1 MGMKSETREQ
11 AIESLRR
18 RNADLEVLY
27 ETVKDLSSTLSVERV
42 LQRLLD
48 RTLQHLEAEIGSI
61 LLLGD
66 DDRLRVMVSHG
77 LPSDVVERTEMKIG
91 EGISGHVALHGQPLI
106 VEDVEAHPTF
116 RRRNRERY
124 YTATLI
130 SAPLVRNGVLLG
142 VININ
147 NKTNRDAFEPHD
159 LRLLEAI
166 AAHAAVALGN
176 ARKYEDTLRL
186 SQIDGLT
193 GLANHGHFY
202 KTLERE
208 IERARRYER
217 GLALAMIDID
227 HFKQYNDRNGH
238 RAGDQALVAVAR
250 IIGDRSRAH
259 DVVARYGGEEFA
271 IILPETELEG
281 AHTFGEKLRTAVEG
295 VSLDGDEP
303 LTISVGAVA
312 FGMNITTTSQL
323 VDIADAEIY
332 RAKSLGRNRTCSPGS
347 S

>member
-1 MGMKSETREQ
+1 MGTQVETKEQ
-11 AIESLRR
+11 ALEALRR
-18 RNADLEVLY
+18 RNQDLEVLY

-66 DDRLRVMVSHG
+66 DDHLRVMVSQG
-77 LPSDVVERTEMKIG
+77 LPPEVIERTEMKIG
-91 EGISGHVALHGQPLI
+91 EGISGHVALHGQSLI

-124 YTATLI
+124 YTSTLI

-147 NKTNRDAFEPHD
+147 NKTNRKAFEPHD

-208 IERARRYER
+208 IERAQRYER
-217 GLALAMIDID
+217 GLALVMLDID

-271 IILPETELEG
+271 IILPEAEVDG
-281 AHTFGEKLRTAVEG
+281 AHIFGDKLRTAVEG
-295 VSLDGDEP
+295 ISLDGEES
-303 LTISVGAVA
+303 LTISVGVA
-312 FGMNITTTSQL
+312 GVGMNITAAAQL
-323 VDIADAEIY
+323 VEAADAELY

>member
-1 MGMKSETREQ
+1 MAKQSVATENL
-11 AIESLRR
+11 IEELRR

-48 RTLQHLEAEIGSI
+48 RTLEHLTAEIGSI

-66 DDRLRVMVSHG
+66 DDQLRVMIAKG
-77 LPSDVVERTEMKIG
+77 LPADVIERTEMRIG
-91 EGISGHVALHGQPLI
+91 EGISGYVALHGQSLI

-124 YTATLI
+124 YTSTLI
-130 SAPLVRNGVLLG
+130 SAPLMRNGVLLG

-147 NKTNRDAFEPHD
+147 NKADHSPFEPHD

-166 AAHAAVALGN
+166 AAHASVALGN

-217 GLALAMIDID
+217 GLTLAMLDID

-259 DVVARYGGEEFA
+259 DIVARYGGEEFA
-271 IILPETELEG
+271 IILPETTLDG
-281 AHTFGEKLRTAVEG
+281 AHAFGDKLRTAIEG
-295 VSLDGDEP
+295 ISLDGAEP
-303 LTISVGAVA
+303 LTISVGVAA
-312 FGMNITTTSQL
+312 FGMNITATSQL
-323 VDIADAEIY
+323 VEAADAELY